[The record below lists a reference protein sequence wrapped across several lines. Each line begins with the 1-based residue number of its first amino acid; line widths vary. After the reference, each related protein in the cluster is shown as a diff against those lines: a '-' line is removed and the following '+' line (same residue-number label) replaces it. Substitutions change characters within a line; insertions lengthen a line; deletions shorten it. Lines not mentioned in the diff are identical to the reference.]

1 MRFLMIIRWGRHR
14 DGNRSSIHSRHGL
27 SLNSRDSLIMSGLS
41 LSSLNSLSM
50 ERLLVSGLSL
60 SSLSLNSL
68 FMHRL
73 SMSCLI
79 MNSLN
84 GLSMNLL
91 IMKSLSM
98 SLLIMS
104 GLMSLSLK
112 SVIVK
117 SLSMNLL
124 IMKGLSMNLLIMK
137 SLIMNCLNSRNI
149 LNLLGLRSL
158 QCWKSMRRNVCW
170 ILFDRHG
177 SNCRYFVV
185 ISCTI
190 RSHVTCGP
198 NTTWLRCTL
207 VHLLHPAKR
216 HLECLAP
223 LKLLHFLG
231 TPVWFLDIACF
242 FTFMWFVPI
251 APKEN
256 TDQSHSQKNRAEHT
270 EVYEQVL
277 GPGAQVATRV
287 P

>member
-1 MRFLMIIRWGRHR
+1 
-14 DGNRSSIHSRHGL
+14 
-27 SLNSRDSLIMSGLS
+27 MSGLS

-84 GLSMNLL
+84 G
-91 IMKSLSM
+91 
-98 SLLIMS
+98 
-104 GLMSLSLK
+104 
-112 SVIVK
+112 
-117 SLSMNLL
+117 LSMNLL

-251 APKEN
+251 APRFTNRFWDLVHKLQPVFRELGHARLS
-256 TDQSHSQKNRAEHT
+256 TKSSEVSHSRADYFSAFPQPL
-270 EVYEQVL
+270 VVSI
-277 GPGAQVATRV
+277 GPMFSSRHRQC
-287 P
+287 